1 MAEPTIHTQET
12 APEASKPLLEKSV
25 DAFGRV
31 PNLHGVMATSPALL
45 DAYQHLHALAVEHT
59 AFTPEER
66 TVVWMTVNV
75 ANECHYCVPA
85 HTAIARTEDIDEA
98 IISALRDETPL
109 PSERLEALRRFA
121 LALRDTHGRPSAG
134 AIADF
139 RSAGFGERAML
150 DVIMIFAQ
158 KVMSNYTNAVF
169 QTPVDAGFQK
179 FDWAPP
185 RMAAE

>member
-1 MAEPTIHTQET
+1 MAEPTIHTQAT
-12 APEASKPLLEKSV
+12 APEASRPLLDKSV
-25 DAFGRV
+25 EAFGRV
-31 PNLHGVMATSPALL
+31 PNLHGVMAASPALL
-45 DAYQHLHALAVEHT
+45 DAYQHLHALAVDQT
-59 AFTPEER
+59 AFTPAER

-85 HTAIARTEDIDEA
+85 HTAIAKGEKVDDE

-109 PSERLEALRRFA
+109 PSERLEALRRFT

-139 RSAGFGERAML
+139 RAAGFDERAIL
-150 DVIMIFAQ
+150 DVIMVFAQ

-169 QTPVDAGFQK
+169 DTPLDEGFRN

-185 RMAAE
+185 RIAAE